1 MLYFSSKWLWLIA
14 ATSFQSQISG
24 SRIHSGQKSGN
35 EVVHF
40 RDYRLH
46 LQKDTTTTHLKALF
60 DTTKIEIVLEDNIEE
75 KFGINY

>member
-24 SRIHSGQKSGN
+24 SIYISGQSLETKWYIS
-35 EVVHF
+35 ETTV
-40 RDYRLH
+40 YIC
-46 LQKDTTTTHLKALF
+46 KDTTTTHLKALF